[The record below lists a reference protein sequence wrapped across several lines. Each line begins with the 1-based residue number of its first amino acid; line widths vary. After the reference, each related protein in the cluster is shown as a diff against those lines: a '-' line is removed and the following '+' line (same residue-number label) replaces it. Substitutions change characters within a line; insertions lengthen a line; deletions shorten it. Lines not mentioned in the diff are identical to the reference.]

1 MYYNKA
7 IIKGGPGMTVSCIV
21 FLAILVFIVGLI
33 VFEICTGKIVFTLE
47 DPEPDKSETHA
58 KTRYDSVEK

>member
-1 MYYNKA
+1 
-7 IIKGGPGMTVSCIV
+7 MTVSRIV

-33 VFEICTGKIVFTLE
+33 VLEICTGKIVFTLE